1 MQSLNSMIEK
11 VSQTG
16 TTEKRENS
24 LHSEDMMDKVW
35 RGLVAFKLQHEPI
48 GSTDYRYWDRS
59 LAEFND
65 QELVIGL
72 KRAADHKG
80 YLTIGD
86 FRDLCRSELPK
97 PAHKLFLPHK
107 PPKTSPERRKELMAK
122 LRAEVGI

>member
-48 GSTDYRYWDRS
+48 GSTDYKYWDRS
-59 LAEFND
+59 LAEFTD
-65 QELVIGL
+65 QELVVGL
-72 KRAADHKG
+72 RRAADHKG

-86 FRDLCRSELPK
+86 FRALCKTEPPK
-97 PAHKLFLPHK
+97 AAHKLFLPYK
-107 PPKTSPERRKELMAK
+107 PQKASPDTKAKYMDK
-122 LRAEVGI
+122 LRAML